1 MKINDLIGVSG
12 SINSGKDL
20 VGGMLQYIDI
30 SDNPTYDEYQYETNL
45 DHNYKIKKCA
55 EKLKEV
61 VAITIGCK
69 RKDLEDEA
77 FKNKELGEEWW
88 RYEMKIG
95 SEKVLIS
102 KGSYEQLS
110 AHKKTYWNLV
120 KLTPRMILQQFGTQ
134 GGRMVIHPNIWVNA
148 LFADWKQIG
157 SPLVVMAKGL
167 EPRFP
172 QWIITDVRFPE
183 NEGKAV
189 KDRGGLLIG
198 IKRHFALKHPEYA
211 FRAYK
216 DRPYDVPSMLM
227 NDNEKLFDSL
237 NHESEL
243 AMGDHSWCDVV
254 IENNGTIEE
263 LFNNVLDAVK
273 ININLKLDKV

>member
-1 MKINDLIGVSG
+1 MKINNLIGVSG

-20 VGGMLQYIDI
+20 VGEMLCYI
-30 SDNPTYDEYQYETNL
+30 SQTDNPTYNGFETEVVLECPYE
-45 DHNYKIKKCA
+45 IRKCA
-55 EKLKEV
+55 DKLKDV
-61 VAITIGCK
+61 VCLVIGCK
-69 RKDLEDEA
+69 RKDLEDEV
-77 FKNKELGEEWW
+77 FKNTELGEEWW
-88 RYEMKIG
+88 RYSDGDTIID
-95 SEKVLIS
+95 KVEYNNLPDEC
-102 KGSYEQLS
+102 KG
-110 AHKKTYWNLV
+110 WWVLV

-157 SPLVVMAKGL
+157 SPLVVKAKGL

-172 QWIITDVRFPE
+172 QWVITDVRFPE

-189 KDRGGLLIG
+189 KDRDGLLIG

-211 FRAYK
+211 FRAYE

-254 IENNGTIEE
+254 IENNGTKEE
-263 LFNNVLDAVK
+263 LFNQVLLAVSKKSIK
-273 ININLKLDKV
+273 IC